1 MRPFGFKVLAHNLLP
16 LLSILG
22 AFSIV
27 ITFQAPH
34 LAKLKHQ
41 NSSFNKAKLVTQDI
55 NTKTQLSFVKSMP
68 SFGFDNLIADL
79 YFLNFLQYFGD
90 IEARQQTGYAIAID
104 YFDLILDRDPR
115 FIGAYYYLSNTASIY
130 LGKPEQSLNRMERGL
145 KSFSVSTPDKGYYV
159 WRLKAIDELIFLGK
173 VPEARS
179 SLLTT
184 VKWSS
189 QYPDRESQDVARSAQ
204 STVNYLATNPNLDRS
219 RLEAWNLVLNSAVDK
234 TAIDRAILET
244 KTLHSKVSV
253 DAKRVMKLHRAIH
266 NPKRLRPH

>member
-1 MRPFGFKVLAHNLLP
+1 MRLSGFKVLAQNLLP

-41 NSSFNKAKLVTQDI
+41 NSSFNKAKLVTQDT

-79 YFLNFLQYFGD
+79 YLLDFLQYFGD
-90 IEARQQTGYAIAID
+90 VEARQQTGYGIAID

-115 FIGAYYYLSNTASIY
+115 FIRAYYYLSNTASIY
-130 LGKPEQSLNRMERGL
+130 LGEPEQSLNRMERGL
-145 KSFSVSTPDKGYYV
+145 KSFSVSVPAKGYYV
-159 WRLKAIDELIFLGK
+159 WRLKAIAGADGKPFDELIFLGK

-189 QYPDRESQDVARSAQ
+189 QYADPESQNVARSAQ

-219 RLEAWNLVLNSAVDK
+219 RLEAWNLVLNSAVDR
-234 TAIDRAILET
+234 TAIT
-244 KTLHSKVSV
+244 SG
-253 DAKRVMKLHRAIH
+253 
-266 NPKRLRPH
+266 RLRQRSGSS